1 MVKRNQKIIIL
12 VLLTL
17 IVVVVIGLLAMNN
30 KEDSEKIENADI
42 SKLKQYVNLQKDD
55 YESSIKK
62 NGYVTQDDALKI
74 VSLSTVKRGNI
85 EITVKEYI
93 NKCISINKINIQLVE
108 NESPYWKIDIG
119 TVDSSYIEWANFK
132 VDYYTGELLYN
143 SVGTQLN
150 VN

>member
-93 NKCISINKINIQLVE
+93 NRYISVNKINIQLVE

-150 VN
+150 VD

>member
-30 KEDSEKIENADI
+30 KEDSEKIENTDI

-93 NKCISINKINIQLVE
+93 NRSISVNKINIQLVE

-119 TVDSSYIEWANFK
+119 TVDSSYIEWANFR

>member
-1 MVKRNQKIIIL
+1 MVKRNKKIIIL

-17 IVVVVIGLLAMNN
+17 IVVVAIGLLAMNN

-42 SKLKQYVNLQKDD
+42 SKLKQYVNLSKDD

-74 VSLSTVKRGNI
+74 VALSTVKRGNI

-93 NKCISINKINIQLVE
+93 NRYISVNKINIQLVE

-119 TVDSSYIEWANFK
+119 TVNSSYIERANFK

-150 VN
+150 VD

>member
-1 MVKRNQKIIIL
+1 MVKRNKKIIIL

-17 IVVVVIGLLAMNN
+17 IVVVAIGLLAMNN

-42 SKLKQYVNLQKDD
+42 SKLKQYVNLSKDD

-74 VSLSTVKRGNI
+74 VALSTVKRGNI

-93 NKCISINKINIQLVE
+93 NRYISVNKINIQLVE

-119 TVDSSYIEWANFK
+119 TVNSSYIERANFK